1 MKYLI
6 ANWKA
11 QMTFPQIQTW
21 CQDFLELVNSDTAL
35 LTNLQQNN
43 IEIIICPPFPF
54 IQFVQYQIKNVKNI
68 VVGAQTVSS
77 IEEGKFTGEVTAK
90 SLQGIA
96 QYAIIGHSER
106 RTHFNETEEMIS
118 QKIDQCKKYGVQ
130 TILCVR
136 NQEDTIYETDIVAYE
151 PTSSIGT
158 GKNAN
163 PQDVVTM
170 KKTLNL
176 SSTIPFLYGGSA
188 DENNEHEYLQTGEVN
203 GFLVGTASLN
213 AKEFYEMAKKLIG

>member
-21 CQDFLELVNSDTAL
+21 CQDFLKLVNSDPSL
-35 LTNLQQNN
+35 LSNLQQNN

-54 IQFVQYQIKNVKNI
+54 LQYIQYQMKSIKSI
-68 VVGAQTVSS
+68 AVGAQTVSS
-77 IEEGKFTGEVTAK
+77 IEEGKFTGEVTTQ

-118 QKIDQCKKYGVQ
+118 QKIDQCKKYGIQ

-136 NQEDTIYETDIVAYE
+136 NEEDRIYETNILAYE
-151 PTSSIGT
+151 PTNAIGT

-163 PQDVVTM
+163 SQDVLNM
-170 KKTLNL
+170 KKILNI

-188 DENNEHEYLQTGEVN
+188 DENNEQEYLQTGEIN
-203 GFLVGTASLN
+203 GFLVGTASLD
-213 AKEFYEMAKKLIG
+213 AKKFYEMAKKLIG